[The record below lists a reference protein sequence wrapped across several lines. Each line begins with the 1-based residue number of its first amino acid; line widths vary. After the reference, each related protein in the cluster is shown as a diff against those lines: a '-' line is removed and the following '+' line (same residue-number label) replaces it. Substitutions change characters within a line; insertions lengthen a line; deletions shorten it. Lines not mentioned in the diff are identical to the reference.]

1 MNQFLKRKLT
11 IARRRDEWFTMNN
24 QHRQWYVYIVK
35 CSDASLYTGIT
46 TDLTRRINEH
56 NTSDKGAKYTA
67 SKRPVELVAY
77 IEVASRSEA
86 SRLEYKIKQKKK
98 KNKIKYLLSKGGQL
112 NES

>member
-1 MNQFLKRKLT
+1 MNK
-11 IARRRDEWFTMNN
+11 
-24 QHRQWYVYIVK
+24 QHRKWYVYIVK
-35 CSDASLYTGIT
+35 CSDESLYTGIT

-56 NTSDKGAKYTA
+56 NTSRKGAKYTA

-77 IEVASRSEA
+77 VEVASRSEA
-86 SRLEYKIKQKKK
+86 SRLEHKIKQKKK